1 MEKRLK
7 DWKDKYVS
15 LEYVR
20 NDAQLCEI
28 DEAEFE
34 TVIQFF
40 HDRHVVIHF
49 DTPQLNNLVVLDH
62 RWLINIFKEVI
73 TVKAWKEQEGFA
85 KHWKKLEEEGI
96 LHRELVQHV
105 WKKLYPIL
113 DEETIDQLL
122 SLLEQFGLACRL
134 TQPDN
139 SEV

>member
-7 DWKDKYVS
+7 DLKEKHVS

-20 NDAQLCEI
+20 NEAQRCEI
-28 DEAEFE
+28 EDESEFK

-49 DTPQLNNLVVLDH
+49 GTPQLRELVVLDH
-62 RWLINIFKEVI
+62 KWLIDTFKEVI
-73 TVKAWKEQEGFA
+73 TVKAWELQEGFEG
-85 KHWKKLEEEGI
+85 HWKELENKGI
-96 LHRELVQHV
+96 LHRKLVQHV
-105 WKKLYPIL
+105 WANLIPDK
-113 DEETIDQLL
+113 ETIDQLL
-122 SLLEQFGLACRL
+122 SILEQFGLACRW

>member
-20 NDAQLCEI
+20 NDAQKCEI
-28 DEAEFE
+28 EDETEFK
-34 TVIQFF
+34 TVMQFF

-49 DTPQLNNLVVLDH
+49 DTPQLYKLVVLDH
-62 RWLINIFKEVI
+62 KWLIDAFKEVI
-73 TVKAWKEQEGFA
+73 TVKTWEEQEGFED
-85 KHWKKLEEEGI
+85 HWEELENKGI

-105 WKKLYPIL
+105 WEKLIPNK
-113 DEETIDQLL
+113 ETIDQLL
-122 SLLEQFGLACRL
+122 SILEQFGLACRW